1 MPLSLIDL
9 AQIESSRLGFDPQTQ
24 PLIDLMHLPSITNR
38 YLQAD
43 FIKTAFSHPVQWG
56 VEPLFSHDFV
66 SEFYQYPQG
75 IQSAV
80 CIPLIQR
87 PHGLNM
93 LLTRR
98 AGHLSSH
105 AGQVCFPGGRIDP
118 SDRNAIA
125 AALRETFEEVGIA
138 PHYIQP
144 LGEQPILITL
154 TKYAMRPVVGL
165 VKAGF
170 VMQPDPAEVAQVF
183 EVPLS
188 VLMNPL
194 NHRLHRLPRKDNKGA
209 VRYYFSIS
217 WNGYFIWG
225 ATAAVIRNFYHYLA
239 AAAQQIQTN

>member
-1 MPLSLIDL
+1 MSLSLIDL
-9 AQIESSRLGFDPQTQ
+9 AQIESRRLGFDPQTQ
-24 PLIDLMHLPSITNR
+24 PLIDLAFLPSITNT

-43 FIKTAFSHPVQWG
+43 FIKTAFSYPVKWV

-66 SEFYQYPQG
+66 SEFHQYPQG

-80 CIPLIQR
+80 CIPLVQR
-87 PHGLNM
+87 PQGLTM

-105 AGQVCFPGGRIDP
+105 AGQVCFPGGRIDLAD
-118 SDRNAIA
+118 SNATA
-125 AALRETFEEVGIA
+125 AALRETHEEVGIA

-165 VKAGF
+165 VEAGF
-170 VMQPDPAEVAQVF
+170 VMQADPAEVAQVF

-188 VLMNPL
+188 VLMNPS
-194 NHRLHRLPRKDNKGA
+194 NHRLHRLPRKDNQGTL
-209 VRYYFSIS
+209 RYYFSMS

-225 ATAAVIRNFYHYLA
+225 ATAAIIRNFYHYLA
-239 AAAQQIQTN
+239 AAARQVPAN